1 MSHLERNVDV
11 RKSDDGKNK
20 EHFRRENISLDCA
33 KINWDEINKQGKRI
47 TQFYG
52 KLRVE

>member
-11 RKSDDGKNK
+11 RKSDDGKNI
-20 EHFRRENISLDCA
+20 FRRENISLDCA